1 MNDKMSKTQ
10 HEMPA
15 WYPHYAKDWLTS
27 DNVMSMGYFE
37 KGVFIQLLSIAWVN
51 DGLPNNEAKAKQML
65 GLCLEEWE
73 ACAWI
78 VRELFYDDGTKLRNK
93 RQEVERKKYTDK
105 VDKLRI
111 AGSLGGKKKRASKC
125 LANAKQK
132 LSYTEPEPEP
142 YSKSNKK
149 FSHTEIDNIYKAY
162 PRHTAPVAAKKAIEK
177 ALLKSGLN
185 YDTMMERVKKFAQS
199 KKGRGE
205 FCPHPATWFN
215 QGRYDDDPAEWDKE
229 YKKDGY
235 MSDDEITRANIEKVK
250 YNPRG

>member
-1 MNDKMSKTQ
+1 
-10 HEMPA
+10 MPM
-15 WYPHYAKDWLTS
+15 WYKHYAKDWLTS
-27 DNVMSMGYFE
+27 EHVTCMTLE
-37 KGVFIQLLSIAWVN
+37 QKGMFITLLDYAWVN
-51 DGLPNNEAKAKQML
+51 DGLPTDENMLARLCGCDDITFNN
-65 GLCLEEWE
+65 CWD
-73 ACAWI
+73 I
-78 VRELFYDDGTKLRNK
+78 VKKRFELKKGRLKNK
-93 RQEVERKKYTDK
+93 RQEVEKKAYNDK
-105 VDKLRI
+105 VSACAKAGKLS
-111 AGSLGGKKKRASKC
+111 ALAKKKASQ
-125 LANAKQK
+125 QK
-132 LSYTEPEPEP
+132 VNGRSTPVQRTFNDTEGEAEPEP